1 MVLQLDLSLNELGAR
16 GRAALLLGAV
26 KKAFWARW
34 LWTGSALAHLLLGCC
49 YGNKCAI
56 ALPLCCYSAL
66 SFCFIFVSSPVKL

>member
-34 LWTGSALAHLLLGCC
+34 LWTGSALVLLLLCSC
-49 YGNKCAI
+49 YGNNRAI

-66 SFCFIFVSSPVKL
+66 SFCLIFVFSPVKL